1 MRKDKGKAIEMRRSG
16 KSYAEIF
23 ALLKIPKSTLSDWF
37 ANSDW
42 SYDLKQRL
50 SKSAQVEHTIRL
62 RELNKLRGAN
72 LKQAYD
78 EARKEARKEFE
89 EFKYNPLFIAGVML
103 YWGEGDKLTNYST
116 KISNTDPHLIRLYV
130 FFLEKVCR
138 IPKEK
143 IRGHI
148 LIYPDLN
155 EETCRLYWASRA
167 HIDLSRFSK
176 CTVIHGQQT
185 TRHLAYGVCMI
196 GISSTYF
203 KVKMLEW
210 IKLLPTELMN
220 RNYYE
225 SISEQVDMA

>member
-1 MRKDKGKAIEMRRSG
+1 MRRSG

-42 SYDLKQRL
+42 SHDLKQRL

-62 RELNKLRGAN
+62 RELNKLRGVN
-72 LKQAYD
+72 LKQAYV
-78 EARKEARKEFE
+78 EAREEARIEFE
-89 EFKYNPLFIAGVML
+89 TLKYNPLFIAGVML

-116 KISNTDPHLIRLYV
+116 KITNTDPHLIRLYV

-167 HIDLSRFSK
+167 HIDLSRFTK
-176 CTVIHGQQT
+176 CTVIQGKRT
-185 TRHLAYGVCMI
+185 IRPLAYGVCMI

-210 IKLLPTELMN
+210 LKLLPTELMN
-220 RNYYE
+220 RSYYE

>member
-1 MRKDKGKAIEMRRSG
+1 MRRSG

-42 SYDLKQRL
+42 SHDLKQRL

-72 LKQAYD
+72 LKQAYA
-78 EARKEARKEFE
+78 EAREEARIEFE
-89 EFKYNPLFIAGVML
+89 TLKYNPLFIAGVML

-116 KISNTDPHLIRLYV
+116 KITNTDPHLIRLYV

-167 HIDLSRFSK
+167 HIDLSRFTK
-176 CTVIHGQQT
+176 CTVIQGKRT
-185 TRHLAYGVCMI
+185 IRPLAYGVCMI

-210 IKLLPTELMN
+210 LKLLPTELMN

>member
-1 MRKDKGKAIEMRRSG
+1 MRKDKEKAIEMRRSG
-16 KSYAEIF
+16 KSYSEIF
-23 ALLKIPKSTLSDWF
+23 AALKVPKSTLSGWF

-42 SYDLKQRL
+42 SHDLKQRL
-50 SKSAQVEHTIRL
+50 NKSTQVEHTIRL

-72 LKQAYD
+72 LKRAYD
-78 EARKEARKEFE
+78 EAREEAREEFE
-89 EFKYNPLFIAGVML
+89 ALKYNPLFIAGVML
-103 YWGEGDKLTNYST
+103 YWGEGDKLTNFST
-116 KISNTDPHLIRLYV
+116 KITNTDPHLIRLYV

-138 IPKEK
+138 VPKEK
-143 IRGHI
+143 ISAHV

-167 HIDLSRFSK
+167 HIDLSRFTK
-176 CTVIHGQQT
+176 CTVIHGKN
-185 TRHLAYGVCMI
+185 TRRPLAYGVCMI

-210 IKLLPTELMN
+210 LKLLPNELMN

-225 SISEQVDMA
+225 SISR

>member
-1 MRKDKGKAIEMRRSG
+1 MRRSG

-42 SYDLKQRL
+42 SHDLKQRL

-72 LKQAYD
+72 LKQAYA
-78 EARKEARKEFE
+78 EAREEARTEFE
-89 EFKYNPLFIAGVML
+89 TLKYNPLFIAGVML

-116 KISNTDPHLIRLYV
+116 KITNTDPHLIRLYV
-130 FFLEKVCR
+130 FFLEKVCQ

-167 HIDLSRFSK
+167 HIDLSRFTK
-176 CTVIHGQQT
+176 CTVIQGKRT
-185 TRHLAYGVCMI
+185 IRPLAYGVCMI

-210 IKLLPTELMN
+210 LKLLPTELMN

-225 SISEQVDMA
+225 SISK